1 MPSVAVRIPRN
12 ATRHGDTMRL
22 FATVCASLSLA
33 MLLAGCADHEAKWAL
48 QGRTSLIGLDQSTI
62 RMCAGLPTGTVKD
75 GRSEIWSYERNTSS
89 PAGVAPVAVTL
100 PLGLSVGGS
109 VPVGYC
115 RVQMRFAGGRITEVH
130 YAGATD
136 VGNFRDA
143 ACGQIVRGCL
153 PQEGRQAD

>member
-1 MPSVAVRIPRN
+1 
-12 ATRHGDTMRL
+12 MRRL
-22 FATVCASLSLA
+22 VIFCFFL
-33 MLLAGCADHEAKWAL
+33 LLAGCADQEARWAL
-48 QGRTSLIGLDQSTI
+48 EGRSDLIGLDQSTI

-75 GRSEIWSYERNTSS
+75 GRSEIWTYEHTTSS

-109 VPVGYC
+109 APVGYC
-115 RVQMRFAGGRITEVH
+115 RVQMRFVHGKITEVH

-136 VGNFRDA
+136 IGSFQDA

-153 PQEGRQAD
+153 PQEGRKD